1 MLTSRNCEDMFLIG
15 QDVRWILDPYATMT
29 IVEKQDLHYKCES
42 KSYDGIL
49 NFVESELR
57 KI

>member
-1 MLTSRNCEDMFLIG
+1 MFLIG
-15 QDVRWILDPYATMT
+15 QDVRLQLDQYTTMT
-29 IVEKQDLHYKCES
+29 IIEKQDLNYKCES

-49 NFVESELR
+49 NFTESELR